1 MCISVAHL
9 AHFYI
14 YSLVLFIILPYP
26 SCLPPSFRSSL
37 RFNTGHTVV
46 DSRGFLRE
54 RASLPLDAG
63 LGPARVVE
71 YPSNPILPAHRDKC
85 WICGRWASMPIT
97 FKLDLA
103 ALPPPPPPKKK
114 GRKGKGGKGARNA
127 AARGSMAAAT
137 APSSGASLASASSSI
152 ASNPDQGDGTP
163 GGLLYKTLVV
173 TLHLSC
179 DDPPYAATP
188 MEESHEEP
196 HEDDED
202 HNNDGDASGQMRTS
216 AVTSSAPNSA
226 RSDPSTARSHSPP
239 PPETS
244 KTYKLTRMVPPG
256 QLQYYFLVFGDG
268 VLLTRYAGPKLEP
281 DSPHSCHFGFPPRK
295 PHAPPSKEASQL
307 PNYAMLVRPDA
318 FARDPLPNPTAVQLP
333 PPVAAVDCGFV
344 KIAPCE
350 KILKILREKR
360 EPGFKTHNLEDPA
373 DESLASLD
381 EDDDDNDADSEEE
394 EVEWHPRNSQVFM
407 PRAVESFGSF
417 FDNEFD
423 TGPKEREKSA
433 AEIANENASV
443 GALSSAASFGA
454 ANNSSNMAP
463 GGGGEDGLGS
473 SKLNNRSPVELAF
486 DSDAKSLDRLM
497 KSGLKYAR
505 AFYPA
510 EITDRFTPEGMAPKP
525 NHKSHDAQKRELML
539 TLLQAA
545 AEEEMRVKRMRAA
558 AAGEVFREESE
569 ANASKKQAGGGID
582 DDDDEEDE
590 KLDPVEALFG
600 LIAKN
605 FGAID
610 AIHKQYA
617 FVNSRSPFCMSVQSW
632 LLFAKDTNLDSL
644 VTFDSPKH
652 THNNGNGAI
661 HTGRSNTEAE
671 GSGSILPPITG
682 AKTKVGSAIDV
693 KKDNDRRG
701 STNSVASVHRPR
713 DDLDMGLGREAKM
726 ALEVVFFTATG
737 SEDDEN
743 NENDGAAAAA
753 GGGGGDAAGKK
764 TSAITL
770 TFSKHDMRR
779 KQFVLGL
786 LALTRY
792 RQRHMKRP
800 RKRSSHLGTGRSSGV
815 AGDRPGDEGHSSSSN
830 FNINDGTSTSA
841 EDQQALVAQHRPS
854 DEERANMVPGS
865 ADEFLYILEHEVL
878 PVALGPRAKRFSGDL
893 FRTQMLYQTAVESVL
908 LAHASTLE
916 DIYKQYKLTV
926 MGCGSAVKQL
936 ALAGWLKMLKDA
948 EVLGEASACLT
959 LGEATQSFLEARLA
973 ASAEAVVGD
982 RGLSLVD
989 FKEAL
994 VRTATRIH
1002 GHWPFPIKEIKVLSY
1017 EEAQAAEAAAT
1028 AAEASVDFV
1037 AGGGVEPVLEHD
1049 SGDESSGSSGS
1060 DGEGGGEDDA
1070 SSDSSGSDDG
1080 SLSTAAMLE
1089 KQRKKADEAR
1099 AAEEA
1104 LKKGL
1109 FGDPAFASTHA
1120 TVCSLTELLIHALR
1134 DRDAAGLKHFHEQ
1147 RPRMLEKVAHS
1158 FEPPPESKRASNAWN
1173 SLRSSIR
1180 APPVRGSA
1188 TAAPP
1193 AAPPQLSP
1201 EKLEAKREA
1210 TLEAVAE
1217 LAVQSLIVHKAK
1229 AKRRT
1234 PAVSRDA
1241 GDGDDLSAS

>member
-1 MCISVAHL
+1 
-9 AHFYI
+9 
-14 YSLVLFIILPYP
+14 
-26 SCLPPSFRSSL
+26 
-37 RFNTGHTVV
+37 V

-85 WICGRWASMPIT
+85 WICGRWASTPIS

-103 ALPPPPPPKKK
+103 ALPPPPPPKRKA
-114 GRKGKGGKGARNA
+114 RKGKSGK
-127 AARGSMAAAT
+127 AARSSVAAAT
-137 APSSGASLASASSSI
+137 APSSGASAASASSSI
-152 ASNPDQGDGTP
+152 ASNPDQQADGTP
-163 GGLLYKTLVV
+163 GGLLYKTIVV

-188 MEESHEEP
+188 MEESHDQP
-196 HEDDED
+196 HEDGDD
-202 HNNDGDASGQMRTS
+202 DGTNDDDASGHMRT
-216 AVTSSAPNSA
+216 ATVVSSAPNSA
-226 RSDPSTARSHSPP
+226 RSDPSTARSHSPLP
-239 PPETS
+239 PGTS

-268 VLLTRYAGPKLEP
+268 ILLTRYAGPKLEP

-295 PHAPPSKEASQL
+295 HHAPPSKESTQL

-333 PPVAAVDCGFV
+333 PPVVAVDCGFV

-360 EPGFKTHNLEDPA
+360 EPDFKTHSLEDPA

-381 EDDDDNDADSEEE
+381 EDDDENNADSDEE
-394 EVEWHPRNSQVFM
+394 EVEWHPRISEVFM

-454 ANNSSNMAP
+454 ANASSAMPP
-463 GGGGEDGLGS
+463 GGGDDGRGF
-473 SKLNNRSPVELAF
+473 SKQNNRSPVELAF

-505 AFYPA
+505 AFFPA

-545 AEEEMRVKRMRAA
+545 AEEEVRLKRMRAE
-558 AAGEVFREESE
+558 AAGEVFRDESE
-569 ANASKKQAGGGID
+569 TTPAKKHPGGIDAD
-582 DDDDEEDE
+582 DDDDEEEE
-590 KLDPVEALFG
+590 KLDPVKALFG
-600 LIAKN
+600 LIAKH

-610 AIHKQYA
+610 CVHKQYA
-617 FVNSRSPFCMSVQSW
+617 FVNSRSPFSMSVQSW
-632 LLFAKDTNLDSL
+632 LLFAKDTNLDAL
-644 VTFDSPKH
+644 VTFDTPKH
-652 THNNGNGAI
+652 NHSSGNGAA
-661 HTGRSNTEAE
+661 HTGRSNTEAK
-671 GSGSILPPITG
+671 GGGSILPPVMG
-682 AKTKVGSAIDV
+682 AQNKVGGTVDI
-693 KKDNDRRG
+693 KKEAARRG
-701 STNSVASVHRPR
+701 SSHSVASVQRPR
-713 DDLDMGLGREAKM
+713 DDLEVGLGREAKM

-743 NENDGAAAAA
+743 SSDNDGGAAAAA
-753 GGGGGDAAGKK
+753 GGSGGGEAAGKK

-800 RKRSSHLGTGRSSGV
+800 RKRSIHLGTARSTGLGGGRPS
-815 AGDRPGDEGHSSSSN
+815 EGAKHPSTN
-830 FNINDGTSTSA
+830 FNNNDAA
-841 EDQQALVAQHRPS
+841 EEHRMS
-854 DEERANMVPGS
+854 EGERANLVPGS

-878 PVALGPRAKRFSGDL
+878 PVALGPLAKRFSGDL
-893 FRTQMLYQTAVESVL
+893 FRTQILYQPAVEAVL
-908 LAHASTLE
+908 LPHAATLE
-916 DIYKQYKLTV
+916 EIYKQYKLTV
-926 MGCGSAVKQL
+926 MGCGSPIKQL

-973 ASAEAVVGD
+973 ASAETVVGD

-994 VRTATRIH
+994 VRTATRMH

-1017 EEAQAAEAAAT
+1017 EEAQAAEAAAA
-1028 AAEASVDFV
+1028 AAEASADLV
-1037 AGGGVEPVLEHD
+1037 AGGGGVAPVLEND
-1049 SGDESSGSSGS
+1049 SGDESSVS
-1060 DGEGGGEDDA
+1060 DGEGGDHVDDA

-1120 TVCSLTELLIHALR
+1120 TVCTLTELLIQALR

-1147 RPRMLEKVAHS
+1147 RPRVLDKVAHS
-1158 FEPPPESKRASNAWN
+1158 FEPPPPETTPKRASNAWK

-1180 APPVRGSA
+1180 GPSAQGSA
-1188 TAAPP
+1188 AAAAP
-1193 AAPPQLSP
+1193 ASAPPQLSP
-1201 EKLEAKREA
+1201 AKQEAKREA
-1210 TLEAVAE
+1210 SLEAVAE

-1234 PAVSRDA
+1234 PAASRDA
-1241 GDGDDLSAS
+1241 DDDDDLS